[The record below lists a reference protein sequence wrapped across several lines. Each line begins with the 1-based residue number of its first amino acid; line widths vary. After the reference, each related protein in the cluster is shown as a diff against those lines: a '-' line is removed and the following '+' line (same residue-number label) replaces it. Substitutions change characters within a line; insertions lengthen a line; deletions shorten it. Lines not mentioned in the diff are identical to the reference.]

1 MSFCVSGLGASL
13 SVIKPGISS
22 SELLPT
28 QTAAK
33 GITGK
38 KLRITGTQIVTFCV
52 GSKTFEHEFL
62 IAPLD
67 VEYSGVLGVDVLKR
81 MEAKVD
87 LRTSTLVLGRTS
99 HRLSGQEVERLALI
113 NRHPQ
118 VGREASGTGLIT
130 PEATGTEACVGI
142 PIQGLSS
149 GRTDIRDWDVVA
161 SGPVVIP
168 PVSEG
173 IVVGKIRGR
182 GSLAISREVL
192 VEPAGIGMPGA
203 YVARVA
209 SRVYTREEVDGLSD
223 LGERWERKSGTSGD
237 ESEEAYANG
246 VSRVG
251 KGLSLQA
258 SKSNAARYCVLK
270 ILNTSQRHVGIGK
283 HVKLG
288 TAEAILQ
295 CAPRVTGFDSRHL
308 ETGGTSEGC
317 VNSIR
322 ENNSTE
328 LAEVRAEL
336 EWRLAHLVVED
347 RQILMPVLNEYL
359 GLFCN
364 DTEGV
369 LPCTTKGSHE
379 IRTGDALPIKKNP
392 YRVPYAL
399 RDEMKKQ
406 LDEMVRKGVITPCT
420 SPWAA
425 PVILVPKKSADGTP
439 KYRFCTDFRGL
450 NSVMSIPAFPFQTLK
465 VTSHSWQVVGTSLCW
480 T

>member
-1 MSFCVSGLGASL
+1 MDSTRLELLLEISIEGKCHFVLVDSGASL
-13 SVIKPGISS
+13 SVVKPGISN

-38 KLRITGTQIVTFCV
+38 KLRITGTQIITFCV
-52 GSKTFEHEFL
+52 GSKVFEHEFL

-67 VEYSGVLGVDVLKR
+67 VDYSGVLGVNVLKR
-81 MEAKVD
+81 MQAKVD

-99 HRLSGQEVERLALI
+99 HRLSGQEVERLTLI
-113 NRHPQ
+113 NCHPQ
-118 VGREASGTGLIT
+118 VGREASGTRLIT
-130 PEATGTEACVGI
+130 PEATGTDACEGI
-142 PIQGLSS
+142 PIPGLSP
-149 GRTDIRDWDVVA
+149 GGTDIRDLDVLA

-168 PVSEG
+168 PMSEG

-182 GSLAISREVL
+182 DSLAISREVL

-209 SRVYTREEVDGLSD
+209 SRVYTREELDGLSARVARDVGRVYTREELDGLSD
-223 LGERWERKSGTSGD
+223 LGKRSERKSGTSGN
-237 ESEEAYANG
+237 ESVEACANG

-258 SKSNAARYCVLK
+258 SKSNTARYCVLK
-270 ILNTSQRHVGIGK
+270 ILNTSRRHVGIGK
-283 HVKLG
+283 NMKLG

-308 ETGGTSEGC
+308 EAGGTSEGC
-317 VNSIR
+317 VSSIR
-322 ENNSTE
+322 EDNSTE

-336 EWRLAHLVVED
+336 ERRLAHLVAED
-347 RQILMPVLNEYL
+347 RQILMPVVNEYL

-364 DTEGV
+364 DIEGV
-369 LPCTTKGSHE
+369 LPCTTKGSHKT
-379 IRTGDALPIKKNP
+379 RTGDALPVKKNP

-406 LDEMVRKGVITPCT
+406 LDEMMKKGVITPCA

-425 PVILVPKKSADGTP
+425 PVILVPKKISGWHT
-439 KYRFCTDFRGL
+439 
-450 NSVMSIPAFPFQTLK
+450 
-465 VTSHSWQVVGTSLCW
+465 QV
-480 T
+480 